1 MNSDALGELDDSE
14 IITARRKACG
24 AGALDAEEV
33 PPTPRADVGVL
44 LVHGIGNHREGV
56 TLRAF
61 GQPLLD
67 WLKDWLRGKGAEH
80 ARGDVVV
87 SEARFNN
94 AEAPAYALAQVS
106 RVDRDSSEKSQKE
119 SWLFCEGWWG
129 STVQSP
135 ASLQLLRWMWTRG
148 PLLIYWHFYIRQTAG
163 EKSKQTDLLFS
174 LLALL
179 LASFSQVVIGI
190 AMLLSLIP
198 IGPWRQKIVAAVR
211 VLTLTL
217 GDSYVLEEDIQRAAL
232 VERVRRALDWLTK
245 RTKQMVVIAHSQG
258 AAIAHEVLRQS
269 APDNLSMFITVGSG
283 LEKLHF
289 LREVVISRRGLI
301 VAWLIFPLAAAGGA
315 MALSAISSTA
325 ERWEIGLGVTPLFVA
340 LVLASALIDLL
351 KSYKEQLSK
360 AVSAL
365 ELPRLGHEQWIDIYA
380 SDDVVPM
387 NRGSLLDKAHFLV
400 RRKVYTE
407 RSYVRDHV
415 AYFTNVNDCVPRL
428 WEALAGLSRLR
439 LFNPGD
445 KGRLRRFARVHK
457 AYAHIISFSRLALF
471 IAVFFSGY
479 VLRNS
484 CLVSAIRF

>member
-1 MNSDALGELDDSE
+1 
-14 IITARRKACG
+14 
-24 AGALDAEEV
+24 
-33 PPTPRADVGVL
+33 
-44 LVHGIGNHREGV
+44 
-56 TLRAF
+56 
-61 GQPLLD
+61 
-67 WLKDWLRGKGAEH
+67 
-80 ARGDVVV
+80 
-87 SEARFNN
+87 
-94 AEAPAYALAQVS
+94 
-106 RVDRDSSEKSQKE
+106 
-119 SWLFCEGWWG
+119 
-129 STVQSP
+129 
-135 ASLQLLRWMWTRG
+135 
-148 PLLIYWHFYIRQTAG
+148 
-163 EKSKQTDLLFS
+163 
-174 LLALL
+174 
-179 LASFSQVVIGI
+179 
-190 AMLLSLIP
+190 
-198 IGPWRQKIVAAVR
+198 
-211 VLTLTL
+211 
-217 GDSYVLEEDIQRAAL
+217 
-232 VERVRRALDWLTK
+232 
-245 RTKQMVVIAHSQG
+245 
-258 AAIAHEVLRQS
+258 
-269 APDNLSMFITVGSG
+269 
-283 LEKLHF
+283 
-289 LREVVISRRGLI
+289 
-301 VAWLIFPLAAAGGA
+301 